1 MWQVIAGEA
10 IMSGLQN
17 VLSGSRQMAA
27 IENRVNAA
35 NASASNKVRGASN
48 QLAAAQGAL
57 SRWSQSLDNNRKLR
71 AGGNM
76 LEATTVN
83 SLRQQDAGL
92 IGSFSDQ
99 IRAAESMGAAQAAQA
114 AAGVG
119 GDVVDMVN
127 VSTSLRNSIVAQRT
141 QDLQKMGAW
150 DTGRQLGGIMQQM
163 TASLD
168 SSMIIEGL
176 DYNRSVANV
185 KHGGPSVLGS
195 MLQGAVKGAVK
206 SASNGTFSLDG
217 IPGISDWFRSE
228 VKANLTP
235 VKAGQQFGF
244 RPPVAQSASM
254 YSLI

>member
-1 MWQVIAGEA
+1 M
-10 IMSGLQN
+10 
-17 VLSGSRQMAA
+17 
-27 IENRVNAA
+27 
-35 NASASNKVRGASN
+35 
-48 QLAAAQGAL
+48 
-57 SRWSQSLDNNRKLR
+57 SLDNNRKLR
-71 AGGNM
+71 AGGNV

-99 IRAAESMGAAQAAQA
+99 IRAAESMGAAQASQA

-163 TASLD
+163 VASLD

-176 DYNRSVANV
+176 DYSRNVANV
-185 KHGGPSVLGS
+185 KYGGPSVLQS
-195 MLQGAVKGAVK
+195 MFQGAAKGALK
-206 SASNGTFSLDG
+206 SAANGTFSLDG
-217 IPGISDWFRSE
+217 IPGADQWFKSE
-228 VKANLTP
+228 VQANLTP